1 MAGEE
6 VGADIAPVYI
16 IVQLLFSFLPLIII
30 LFSAIVGTYY
40 QNNLDKKRLAR
51 EFAFF
56 NMNGK
61 DNLMTLENHGLDG
74 KPVAMNLIFANITVG
89 PSWWQMFVGWLK
101 SIFGGEVQSYS
112 RVLNYGRMEVLQ
124 RLREKAV
131 AEGWQQVINVRL
143 ESVVISKSAGRNDKT
158 SAIEIYAYGTA
169 VKY

>member
-1 MAGEE
+1 
-6 VGADIAPVYI
+6 
-16 IVQLLFSFLPLIII
+16 
-30 LFSAIVGTYY
+30 
-40 QNNLDKKRLAR
+40 
-51 EFAFF
+51 
-56 NMNGK
+56 
-61 DNLMTLENHGLDG
+61 MTLENHGLDG
-74 KPVAMNLIFANITVG
+74 MPVAMNLIFANITVG